1 MFLESDEK
9 ILYETEVNARA
20 LKAGIGGFHVTSSPP
35 CWWTVNKRSLISLLC
50 LSTSALLFMSPENA
64 VVCVSRDCMKTIY
77 WWKGDWLCSKFTYK
91 YQKRS
96 EHDFWYI
103 SKLAFLDARQ
113 PANFPPPP
121 PSKQPTTF
129 PSPYLQNLFP
139 IVTPADPR
147 LILTPHPH
155 PGAPINYERFLYIYS
170 SRIHNW
176 NSVCIKLSR
185 ICWAWL
191 SVWPEVECL
200 KVWF

>member
-50 LSTSALLFMSPENA
+50 LSTSPLLFMSPENA

-121 PSKQPTTF
+121 PCQTTNNLSKPLPSKFISYSNPGRPTPNPHPT
-129 PSPYLQNLFP
+129 PPPGCSHKLWTLPYLFFQD
-139 IVTPADPR
+139 T
-147 LILTPHPH
+147 
-155 PGAPINYERFLYIYS
+155 
-170 SRIHNW
+170 
-176 NSVCIKLSR
+176 
-185 ICWAWL
+185 
-191 SVWPEVECL
+191 
-200 KVWF
+200 